1 MAKLDYGW
9 EQCTLTNLDK
19 PSEKVIAYY
28 NPKEITIEKKVPW
41 SKHKKSKGDAPTLEF
56 TNAEPETLSVELFFD
71 CYESKKDVYNTYV
84 KGLRAMTLIDTSATG
99 VKKRPPQ
106 VMLSWG
112 KKDFLNFKGVITSL
126 STKYTMFLPDG
137 TPVRATCTLN
147 LQQAAKVQAK
157 VPPPPRPSP
166 NATAGSP
173 SGTDN
178 GGSSTPANG

>member
-1 MAKLDYGW
+1 MAKLDYKW
-9 EQCTLTNLDK
+9 ERCTLTNLDK
-19 PSEKVIAYY
+19 PNDKVVAYY
-28 NPKEITIEKKVPW
+28 NPKEISIEKKVPW

-71 CYESKKDVYNTYV
+71 CYESKQDVYETYV
-84 KGLRAMTLIDTSATG
+84 KGLRAMTLIDTNATG

-112 KKDFLNFKGVITSL
+112 KKTFLNFKGVITSL

-137 TPVRATCTLN
+137 TPVRASCTLS

-157 VPPPPRPSP
+157 VPPPPRPTP
-166 NATAGSP
+166 NATAGGGNP
-173 SGTDN
+173 EGGGTPTT
-178 GGSSTPANG
+178 G